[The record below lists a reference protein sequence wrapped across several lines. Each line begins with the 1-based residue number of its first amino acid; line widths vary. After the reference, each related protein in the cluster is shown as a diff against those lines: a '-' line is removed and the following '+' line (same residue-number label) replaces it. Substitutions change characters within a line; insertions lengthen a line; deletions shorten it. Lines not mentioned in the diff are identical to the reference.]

1 MYNELIKYISELG
14 IITPDDVQRLTA
26 SELMIVIIKRVNALM
41 QSQEG
46 LDSEMARLRNDFNHL
61 IETGVMIDV
70 TKLLTEWK
78 DNGLLANLVNAQIF
92 KDNRKLEYKLSFTPW
107 HFSYATGVEKPNS
120 IAEITKQLT
129 NHKTFGYDG
138 MVIMAT
144 IKRLSSG
151 ELGIQEGMECLKNY
165 FNIAKELGINVRCLK
180 FHQDNSNWDTS
191 FRSEYATL
199 VKATVNELS
208 KLYDFDYVTLFNEAV
223 GLVYTADTDIQ
234 NYVTSLCSEVR
245 QTGHLV
251 GITGLGYGAHLTYPY
266 LLNCQDAIFPFDY
279 RRISY
284 KDKETTY
291 EDCRIAYE
299 ELAKQ
304 LIYWR
309 KKLGKPII
317 ISETGILPYWEMFRN
332 PVYYATNNWQVD
344 NSGEIQKMF
353 YTYLFENKDINRA
366 VDEVWLWYPDNMID
380 GDALENCSRFFRH
393 YLGGAM

>member
-1 MYNELIKYISELG
+1 MFNELLENVINLG
-14 IITPDDVQRLTA
+14 IITADDVQRLTA
-26 SELMIVIIKRVNALM
+26 TELMIVIIKRVNALIE
-41 QSQEG
+41 SQGNLNGE
-46 LDSEMARLRNDFNHL
+46 LAKLKNEFDHL
-61 IETGVMIDV
+61 IETGVMTDV
-70 TKLLTEWK
+70 VKLLTEWK

-138 MVIMAT
+138 MVVMAT
-144 IKRLSSG
+144 IERLSSG
-151 ELGIQEGMECLKNY
+151 ELGIKEGMECLKNY

-180 FHQDNSNWDTS
+180 FHQNNSNWDAS
-191 FRSEYATL
+191 FRSEYATV

-208 KLYDFDYVTLFNEAV
+208 KLFDFDYVTLFNEAV
-223 GLVYTADTDIQ
+223 GLVYTADTGIQ

-251 GITGLGYGAHLTYPY
+251 GITGLGFEEHLTYPY

-291 EDCRIAYE
+291 EDCRLAYE
-299 ELAKQ
+299 ELAKR

-332 PVYYATNNWQVD
+332 PVYYGTNNWQVD

-353 YTYLFENKDINRA
+353 YTYLFENKDINRV
-366 VDEVWLWYPDNMID
+366 VDEVWLWYPDNMTD

>member
-26 SELMIVIIKRVNALM
+26 TELMIVIIKRVNALM

-78 DNGLLANLVNAQIF
+78 DNGLLANLVNAQLF

-107 HFSYATGVEKPNS
+107 HFSYTSGVEKPNS
-120 IAEITKQLT
+120 IAEITNQLT
-129 NHKTFGYDG
+129 KHKTFGYDG
-138 MVIMAT
+138 MIVMAT
-144 IKRLSSG
+144 IVRLSSG

-180 FHQDNSNWDTS
+180 FHQDNSNWDAS
-191 FRSEYATL
+191 FRSEYASI

-208 KLYDFDYVTLFNEAV
+208 TLYDFDYVTLFNEAV
-223 GLVYTADTDIQ
+223 SLVYTTDTNIQ
-234 NYVTSLCSEVR
+234 NYVTSLCSEIR
-245 QTGHLV
+245 QKGHLV
-251 GITGLGYGAHLTYPY
+251 GITGLGFEKHLTYPY

-284 KDKETTY
+284 KDKDTTY
-291 EDCRIAYE
+291 EDCRLAYE
-299 ELAKQ
+299 ELAKN

-332 PVYYATNNWQVD
+332 PVYYATNDWQID

-353 YTYLFENKDINRA
+353 FTYLFENKDINKI
-366 VDEVWLWYPDNMID
+366 VEEVWLWYPDNMIN
-380 GDALENCSRFFRH
+380 GEALSNCSRFFRQ
-393 YLGGAM
+393 YLGGTM

>member
-1 MYNELIKYISELG
+1 MYNELLENVMNLG
-14 IITPDDVQRLTA
+14 IITADDVQRLTA
-26 SELMIVIIKRVNALM
+26 TELMIVIIKRVNALLE
-41 QSQEG
+41 SQG
-46 LDSEMARLRNDFNHL
+46 SLNDELAKLKNEFDHL
-61 IETGVMIDV
+61 IETGVMTDV
-70 TKLLTEWK
+70 VKLLTEWK
-78 DNGLLANLVNAQIF
+78 DNGLLANLVTAQIF
-92 KDNRKLEYKLSFTPW
+92 KDNRKLQYKLSFTPW
-107 HFSYATGVEKPNS
+107 HFSYVTGVEKPNS
-120 IAEITKQLT
+120 IAEITNQLT
-129 NHKTFGYDG
+129 KHKTFCYDG
-138 MVIMAT
+138 MVVMAT
-144 IKRLSSG
+144 IERLSSG
-151 ELGIQEGMECLKNY
+151 ELGIKEGMECLKNY

-180 FHQDNSNWDTS
+180 FHQDNSNWDAS
-191 FRSEYATL
+191 FRSEYATI
-199 VKATVNELS
+199 VKATVNELT

-223 GLVYTADTDIQ
+223 RLVYTADTNIQ

-251 GITGLGYGAHLTYPY
+251 GITGLGFEQHLTYPY

-291 EDCRIAYE
+291 EDCRLAYE

-304 LIYWR
+304 LVYWR

-332 PVYYATNNWQVD
+332 PVYYATNDWQVD

-366 VDEVWLWYPDNMID
+366 VDEVWLWYPDNMINV
-380 GDALENCSRFFRH
+380 DAIENCSRFFH
-393 YLGGAM
+393 QYLGGAM